1 MLLLDRPPKGFT
13 MLELIIVL
21 VLISISAGILL
32 PRVGAGWKRMEAQE
46 FMQEF
51 TGMLRSGR
59 LRSMN
64 SGEVVAFRIS
74 GAERSFGF
82 EIPPERPIP
91 PNVDMYA
98 DGLQEDFQ
106 TGDKLILF
114 YPDGSLSGT
123 DIEVVFDKQLAYR
136 VSIHPITGNMRV
148 FPVENR

>member
-1 MLLLDRPPKGFT
+1 

-21 VLISISAGILL
+21 ILISISAGILL
-32 PRVGAGWKRMEAQE
+32 PRVGAGWKRMESQE
-46 FMQEF
+46 FLQEF
-51 TGMLRSGR
+51 VGMLRSAR
-59 LRSMN
+59 INSMN
-64 SGEVVAFRIS
+64 SGEVIAFRIS
-74 GAERSFGF
+74 GAQRSFGTD
-82 EIPPERPIP
+82 IPPERLIP
-91 PNVDMYA
+91 ENVDMYA

-136 VSIHPITGNMRV
+136 VFIHPITGNMRV

>member
-1 MLLLDRPPKGFT
+1 

-32 PRVGAGWKRMEAQE
+32 PRVGAGWKRMESQE
-46 FMQEF
+46 FLQEF
-51 TGMLRSGR
+51 VGMLRSGR

-64 SGEVVAFRIS
+64 TGEVVAFRIS
-74 GAERSFGF
+74 GAERAFGF
-82 EIPPERPIP
+82 NIPPERAIP

-123 DIEVVFDKQLAYR
+123 DIQVEFDKQLAYR
-136 VSIHPITGNMRV
+136 IYIHPITGNMRV
-148 FPVENR
+148 VPVEKR